1 MPVALAAWRA
11 PQGERVFLQLQ
22 NLRPEQTMPAGLPE
36 ESARLAHPEH
46 SVLEVR
52 VSWEG

>member
-1 MPVALAAWRA
+1 MPVAWALPVAW
-11 PQGERVFLQLQ
+11 VFLQLQ

-36 ESARLAHPEH
+36 ESARFAHPEH